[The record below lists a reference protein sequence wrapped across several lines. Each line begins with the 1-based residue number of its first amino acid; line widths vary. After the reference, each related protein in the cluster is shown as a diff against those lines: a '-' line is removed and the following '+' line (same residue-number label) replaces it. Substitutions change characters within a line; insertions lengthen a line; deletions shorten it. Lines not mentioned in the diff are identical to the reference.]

1 MDFRKAGFHAYSNKA
16 NVSSTNDSCTHQQT
30 IQTALVLRV
39 PKAALVCCG
48 LFLMLV
54 RCLRVLRSSLNGS
67 IFPGQAHSWL

>member
-1 MDFRKAGFHAYSNKA
+1 MDFRKAGFHTHNNKA

-48 LFLMLV
+48 MLV

-67 IFPGQAHSWL
+67 IFPGQADNWL